1 MRYAVPFLKSA
12 ALAVCAGVSGSLSYS
27 QSASDGKPI
36 SLTQGPLASVVKP
49 YIDRHE
55 LAGAVI
61 LAADRDRVI
70 DRRGHRL
77 RGHRQPQSS

>member
-1 MRYAVPFLKSA
+1 MQCRFLSRPRSQYVLAFSA
-12 ALAVCAGVSGSLSYS
+12 RSYS